1 MLPDLM
7 GMGCY
12 FGYLLAVGLPV
23 ILLKVFVKLPFEI
36 TRKLYHLLITLSIFP
51 LVKCFTT
58 WYMAVLTVFL
68 LAALAYPVLVLG
80 EKAAWFQRIAVE
92 RKGGEFRSSLLIV
105 QGAMALLLFVFWGLL
120 GESWKFIAVVAVLA
134 WGLGDAAAA
143 LVGKSLGRRRIQHP
157 RIQGTKTY
165 EGTFAMYLTAGLAIF
180 FTLLLEADQSWVVS
194 LTAAALVAP
203 VCALV
208 ELFSSRGMDT
218 LSVPLSAAFAM
229 LPLMSL
235 FAYLRI

>member
-1 MLPDLM
+1 MLPDWI

-12 FGYLLAVGLPV
+12 FGFLIALGLPV
-23 ILLKVFVKLPFEI
+23 ILLKAYVKLPFEI

-68 LAALAYPVLVLG
+68 LAAIAYPALVLA
-80 EKAAWFQRIAVE
+80 EKTAWFQRIAVE

-105 QGAMALLLFVFWGLL
+105 QGAMAVLLFVFWGLL

-143 LVGKSLGRRRIQHP
+143 LVGKSIGRRRIQHP

-165 EGTFAMYLTAGLAIF
+165 EGTFAMYITAGLTIF
-180 FTLLLEADQSWVVS
+180 FTLLVEVNQPWLAS
-194 LTAAALVAP
+194 LTVAALVAP
-203 VCALV
+203 ICALV

-218 LSVPLSAAFAM
+218 LTVPLSAAFAI

-235 FAYLRI
+235 FAYLGI